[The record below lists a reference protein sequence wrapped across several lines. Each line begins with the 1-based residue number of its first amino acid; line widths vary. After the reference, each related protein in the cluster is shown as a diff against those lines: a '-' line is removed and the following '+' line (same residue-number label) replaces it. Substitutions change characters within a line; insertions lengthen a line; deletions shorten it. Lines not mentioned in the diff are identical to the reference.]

1 MSSFQNT
8 ISNRIAKGEK
18 IDANDLTFR
27 YKPQTISN
35 EEYARTHGFTFS
47 SKSSKRKDKPLN
59 PETVE
64 LRTAAI
70 KDKFESDEWKNSKMR
85 DRMYRL
91 RMYSIKQHSFIN
103 RDGEET
109 VKTVFPAFNSYEME
123 DVLNKQRKRF
133 EDTGDPACLH
143 DWKCSTRNGCS
154 EVEMRD
160 TILDLRSAEQTYPEQ
175 KVRQKKVYYTTPD
188 ADGFMRKVVLRNKGG
203 KGRGKGRRGGKNK
216 GKTNLTDISL
226 SRFKTTNIVD
236 LSEDL
241 KDEDEEEVEKTK

>member
-18 IDANDLTFR
+18 IHANDLTFR
-27 YKPQTISN
+27 YKPHSISN

-47 SKSSKRKDKPLN
+47 SKSAKRNDKLLN
-59 PETVE
+59 PETIE

-109 VKTVFPAFNSYEME
+109 V
-123 DVLNKQRKRF
+123 R
-133 EDTGDPACLH
+133 
-143 DWKCSTRNGCS
+143 
-154 EVEMRD
+154 
-160 TILDLRSAEQTYPEQ
+160 EQAT
-175 KVRQKKVYYTTPD
+175 
-188 ADGFMRKVVLRNKGG
+188 
-203 KGRGKGRRGGKNK
+203 
-216 GKTNLTDISL
+216 
-226 SRFKTTNIVD
+226 
-236 LSEDL
+236 
-241 KDEDEEEVEKTK
+241 